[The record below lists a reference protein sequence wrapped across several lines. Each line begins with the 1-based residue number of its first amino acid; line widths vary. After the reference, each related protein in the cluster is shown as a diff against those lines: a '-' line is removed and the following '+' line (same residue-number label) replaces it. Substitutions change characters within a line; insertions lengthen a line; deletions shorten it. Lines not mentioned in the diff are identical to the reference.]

1 MFRVQHRQILCGC
14 AGLHHEM
21 RGKTQVPGLARE
33 PQPHDAVTG
42 RVQTLQSNR
51 RGRVHLK
58 PVVDLAQGSAG
69 AGPQADRLGSQP
81 HRFAVGIGG
90 RVVNLDSHG
99 PVDVIGEV
107 GGQSDASWSHKKTAR
122 AYLADRFHPPP

>member
-90 RVVNLDSHG
+90 RVVGLG
-99 PVDVIGEV
+99 VDPTVVSPGAIWDQPGV
-107 GGQSDASWSHKKTAR
+107 LQLSLATGAKAR
-122 AYLADRFHPPP
+122 